1 MDSRFSSN
9 QSLFSAAKSA
19 LTCEGGWFKRVLLL
33 CLIGF
38 IPIYG
43 LIFVTGYIYEW
54 AAGIINHT
62 ELPFVRKINWKRT
75 FLAGLAPFIVGIII
89 YGVFT
94 EISLSTR
101 DVGIPFFGF
110 ILTFLK
116 VAITVIFTGLCLRQT
131 VYRRFSELWSVSSIL
146 SVCLE
151 DMSGFLSCI
160 VLSFIISFLT
170 SIVMVI
176 LFLVILIFGF
186 ASVADPQIILNVLKG
201 DLSHLLSIVV
211 TLMIMGLITAVIVS
225 PVLVI
230 TNALIVALVAVW
242 IARSDIS
249 ADRKFY
255 APAITDGNAN
265 SCTTD
270 TYEVDNG

>member
-54 AAGIINHT
+54 AAGIITHT

-94 EISLSTR
+94 EISLSTK

-110 ILTFLK
+110 ILTFLQ

-230 TNALIVALVAVW
+230 TNALIVSLVAVW

-255 APAITDGNAN
+255 APAITDGNAH

>member
-54 AAGIINHT
+54 AAGIITHT
-62 ELPFVRKINWKRT
+62 ELPFVRIINWKRT

-94 EISLSTR
+94 EISLSTK

-110 ILTFLK
+110 ILTFLQ

-186 ASVADPQIILNVLKG
+186 ASVADPQIILNVLQG

-255 APAITDGNAN
+255 APAITDGNAH

>member
-33 CLIGF
+33 CLIAF

-75 FLAGLAPFIVGIII
+75 FLAGLVPFIVGIII
-89 YGVFT
+89 YGAFT
-94 EISLSTR
+94 EISLSTKN
-101 DVGIPFFGF
+101 VGIPFFGF
-110 ILTFLK
+110 ILTFLQ

-255 APAITDGNAN
+255 APAITDGNAH

>member
-54 AAGIINHT
+54 AAGIITHT
-62 ELPFVRKINWKRT
+62 ELPFVRIINWKRT

-94 EISLSTR
+94 EISLSTK

-110 ILTFLK
+110 ILTFLQ

-230 TNALIVALVAVW
+230 TNALIVSLVAVW

>member
-75 FLAGLAPFIVGIII
+75 FLAGLVPFIVGIII
-89 YGVFT
+89 YGAFT
-94 EISLSTR
+94 EISLSTKN
-101 DVGIPFFGF
+101 VGIPFFGF
-110 ILTFLK
+110 ILTFLQ

-176 LFLVILIFGF
+176 LFLVILVFGF
-186 ASVADPQIILNVLKG
+186 ASVADPQIILNVIQG
-201 DLSHLLSIVV
+201 DASHLLSIIV
-211 TLMIMGLITAVIVS
+211 TLMIMGLITAVVVS

-255 APAITDGNAN
+255 APAITDGSNAAR
-265 SCTTD
+265 TTD
-270 TYEVDNG
+270 TYDVDNG

>member
-54 AAGIINHT
+54 AAGIITHT

-94 EISLSTR
+94 EISLSTK

-110 ILTFLK
+110 ILTFLQ

-230 TNALIVALVAVW
+230 TNALIVSLVAVW

>member
-54 AAGIINHT
+54 AAGIITHT
-62 ELPFVRKINWKRT
+62 ELPFVRIINWKRT

-94 EISLSTR
+94 EISLSTK

-110 ILTFLK
+110 ILTFLQ

-255 APAITDGNAN
+255 APAITDGNAH

>member
-62 ELPFVRKINWKRT
+62 ELSFVRKINWKQT
-75 FLAGLAPFIVGIII
+75 FLAGLVPFIVGLVI

-94 EISLSTR
+94 EMSLSTKN
-101 DVGIPFFGF
+101 VGVPFFGF
-110 ILTFLK
+110 ILTFLQI
-116 VAITVIFTGLCLRQT
+116 AITVIFTGLCLRCT
-131 VYRRFSELWSVSSIL
+131 VYRRFSELWSVSSML

-176 LFLVILIFGF
+176 LFLVILFVAF
-186 ASVADPQIILNVLKG
+186 SSVADPLLILNVIQG
-201 DLSHLLSIVV
+201 DLSHLLSVVV
-211 TLMIMGLITAVIVS
+211 TLILIGLITALIAS
-225 PVLVI
+225 PVLLI
-230 TNALIVALVAVW
+230 TNALTVALVAVW
-242 IARSDIS
+242 IVRSDIS

-255 APAITDGNAN
+255 APAITDRSAV
-265 SCTTD
+265 SCETD
-270 TYEVDNG
+270 TDNVNNG

>member
-1 MDSRFSSN
+1 M
-9 QSLFSAAKSA
+9 Q
-19 LTCEGGWFKRVLLL
+19 
-33 CLIGF
+33 
-38 IPIYG
+38 
-43 LIFVTGYIYEW
+43 
-54 AAGIINHT
+54 
-62 ELPFVRKINWKRT
+62 
-75 FLAGLAPFIVGIII
+75 
-89 YGVFT
+89 
-94 EISLSTR
+94 
-101 DVGIPFFGF
+101 
-110 ILTFLK
+110 

-176 LFLVILIFGF
+176 LSLVILIFGF

-211 TLMIMGLITAVIVS
+211 TLMIMGLITALIVS

>member
-1 MDSRFSSN
+1 M
-9 QSLFSAAKSA
+9 
-19 LTCEGGWFKRVLLL
+19 LLL

-94 EISLSTR
+94 EISLSTK

-110 ILTFLK
+110 ILTFLQ

-230 TNALIVALVAVW
+230 TNTLIVSLVAVW

-255 APAITDGNAN
+255 APAITDGSAV
-265 SCTTD
+265 SRETD
-270 TYEVDNG
+270 TYDVDNR